1 MFKKYVF
8 IRQSDTYLNSKMFSL
23 ESKLKVLW
31 LIYILLFEYAPTFL
45 EKVLLVMFCIL
56 SNQLF
61 NLLRLLKCGLELR
74 QKYILDRS

>member
-1 MFKKYVF
+1 
-8 IRQSDTYLNSKMFSL
+8 MFSL

-45 EKVLLVMFCIL
+45 EKVLLVMLCIL